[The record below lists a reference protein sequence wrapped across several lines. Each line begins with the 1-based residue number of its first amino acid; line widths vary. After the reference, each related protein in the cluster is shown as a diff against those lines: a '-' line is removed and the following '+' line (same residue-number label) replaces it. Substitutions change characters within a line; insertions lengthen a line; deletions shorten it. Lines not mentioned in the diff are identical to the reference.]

1 MTGPC
6 FVDTNLLVY
15 RHDRAD
21 AVKQSRADAWHTLLW
36 ERRLGRLSYQ
46 VLQEL
51 YATLTRGRQVNLD
64 HAEAR
69 DVVTELLQ
77 WQPIRIDRAVLRR
90 AWLIEERFGTSWW
103 DALIVAAAQTG
114 ACPVLLTE
122 DLQAGQLF
130 DGVCVVDPFAAPERT
145 PQQVL
150 ESLDSHDGAPP
161 AAR

>member
-6 FVDTNLLVY
+6 FVDTNVLVY

-21 AVKQSRADAWHTLLW
+21 AIKQSRADAWHTLLW

-51 YATLTRGRQVNLD
+51 YATLTRGRQVNLG
-64 HAEAR
+64 HPEAR

-90 AWLIEERFGTSWW
+90 AWLVEERFGISWW

-130 DGVCVVDPFAAPERT
+130 DGVRVVDPFAAPERT

-150 ESLDSHDGAPP
+150 ETLGSHDGAPP